1 VAQLYPQALDT
12 HFSRLLRH
20 AWVTV
25 GLLFNP
31 GHHTGRGYAYA
42 NGFVVLTEGP
52 DMFGLRAIAT
62 DGKNN
67 PEGMGSPWLKASAAC
82 GNPGP
87 SLKTT
92 DR

>member
-1 VAQLYPQALDT
+1 M
-12 HFSRLLRH
+12 H
-20 AWVTV
+20 
-25 GLLFNP
+25 GLQWDYFLIP
-31 GHHTGRGYAYA
+31 ATTREGGYAYA

-92 DR
+92 GR